1 MKNIFSFLIII
12 LFLTCCKEDSEKWIE
27 NIILSENELLMAASV
42 DLNTIIKKSDF
53 ENSIKI
59 TNQQKLLYNAFNA
72 SLKNSLLGFD
82 VETPQKIFVVANDAN
97 LDVAVFWV
105 GEITSKFLFEKT
117 LKNLFKT
124 KELTNSNLNSFFIDQ
139 YNALVTFNED
149 YFLVG
154 ISTERSFLESK
165 SNSYFTNP
173 KIPSDNPSL
182 TNFLLN
188 KDDIGFYVS
197 NERINHF
204 ENNDNN
210 YTPNFKPFSLRS
222 FDQFGKELLGS
233 INFLN
238 GEIVLRIISDNSENI
253 IYKNLAVNSNFKK
266 FISYSKN
273 PISFVFSNL
282 NLSNSKL
289 SQNINF
295 FYDYFPKDFIVN
307 QIFSSKEGVSSLTGE
322 ISISLFNVAKNDLN
336 SQKEELL
343 NDEYWEDDFTEEN
356 IKIDNLPSFIMSLG
370 VKNKEVLINYLKIIN
385 DNFNLNQISSFNNS
399 FVFLQ
404 NNIFHISNNEQ
415 ELRGFID
422 KKGLNTSTKIN
433 LTSFQK
439 PLYGH
444 VDLKETMKFLNLNN
458 DNSMPFEIN
467 KLLNSFTFSGSNEE
481 FKFSLEY
488 VDKNTNSISST
499 LDYILQNK
507 FLEAYL

>member
-1 MKNIFSFLIII
+1 MNNIFSFLIII
-12 LFLTCCKEDSEKWIE
+12 LFLTCCKEKSEKWID
-27 NIILSENELLMAASV
+27 NIMLSENELLMAASV

-53 ENSIKI
+53 ENSINI
-59 TNQQKLLYNAFNA
+59 TNQQKLLFNAFNA

-82 VETPQKIFVVANDAN
+82 VETPQKIFVVANNAN

-105 GEITSKFLFEKT
+105 GEITSEFLFEKT

-124 KELTNSNLNSFFIDQ
+124 KELTNANLNSFFIDQ

-149 YFLVG
+149 YFIVG

-165 SNSYFTNP
+165 SKSYFTNP

-204 ENNDNN
+204 ENNDNSF
-210 YTPNFKPFSLRS
+210 TLNFKPFSLRS

-238 GEIVLRIISDNSENI
+238 GEIVLRIISDNI

-307 QIFSSKEGVSSLTGE
+307 QIFTSKEGVSSLTGE
-322 ISISLFNVAKNDLN
+322 ISISLFNVAKNDLS

-343 NDEYWEDDFTEEN
+343 NDDYWEDDFTEEN
-356 IKIDNLPSFIMSLG
+356 LKIDNLPSFIMSLG

-404 NNIFHISNNEQ
+404 NNIFHISNNEK
-415 ELRGFID
+415 ELRVFMD